1 MKYVLLGRL
10 LPGACTAMLAT
21 YSHSFILGVRN
32 SQGLSVL
39 MQTIKDLKERN
50 QFFLVDADGLY
61 ITTRD
66 PELIK
71 GYRNVVMTP
80 NKNEYKRLGDQ
91 LGIDVEDPDSQKRIV
106 QALGGPTIVRK
117 GARDIIMDPD
127 GGVIEGTDVGCP
139 RRAGGQ
145 VRTLVERTHLPPP
158 PPPPQEP
165 GAHHYGPR

>member
-1 MKYVLLGRL
+1 MIKVSEPPFLETSRVVN
-10 LPGACTAMLAT
+10 C
-21 YSHSFILGVRN
+21 S
-32 SQGLSVL
+32 LSV
-39 MQTIKDLKERN
+39 QTIKDLKERN

-106 QALGGPTIVRK
+106 EALGGPTIVRK

-145 VRTLVERTHLPPP
+145 VYHQFPDPSCVSSCSILESS
-158 PPPPQEP
+158 
-165 GAHHYGPR
+165 